1 MPQPNGDQIEH
12 RQGRRGSPNGAE
24 HAPRRRYAR
33 PDLRAYGTLVEITLF
48 GGSQLL
54 DSGANLQNP

>member
-1 MPQPNGDQIEH
+1 MPRPNGDQIEH
-12 RQGRRGSPNGAE
+12 KQGRRWSPTGAE
-24 HAPRRRYAR
+24 RVPRKRYA
-33 PDLRAYGTLVEITLF
+33 PPSLRAYGTLVEVTLF